1 MHSKKEGKKC
11 MKTTGITRRID
22 ELGRIVIPKEIR
34 KNMHIKSG
42 ELLEIFLNDSDTILL
57 KKHNVIN
64 KNNEFIDNFIN
75 NFAQKAFNDIADLRV
90 GLDTGNN
97 EKFLRLWFEPS
108 YQQLE
113 FNATSSEQLHSIPEK
128 KYVPHTKGG

>member
-1 MHSKKEGKKC
+1 MGRYKRLVTPTTQEGK
-11 MKTTGITRRID
+11 
-22 ELGRIVIPKEIR
+22 EQL
-34 KNMHIKSG
+34 
-42 ELLEIFLNDSDTILL
+42 FLNCNFYDFKQSNCRKIPGQPI
-57 KKHNVIN
+57 VYWIS
-64 KNNEFIDNFIN
+64 DNFIN

-113 FNATSSEQLHSIPEK
+113 FNATSSSSYIVFQKKNMFLIQKEGNIENGMEILSMLLYLIP
-128 KYVPHTKGG
+128 